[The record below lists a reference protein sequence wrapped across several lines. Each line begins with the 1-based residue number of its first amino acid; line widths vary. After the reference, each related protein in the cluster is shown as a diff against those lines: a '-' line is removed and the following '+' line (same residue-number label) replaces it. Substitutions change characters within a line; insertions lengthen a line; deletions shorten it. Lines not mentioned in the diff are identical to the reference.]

1 MKTIVQVWT
10 QQCNNLKSDTH
21 NNFFGF
27 GDMLRGTIAMFQLS
41 KKYNFH
47 YRVDLHL
54 HPISQFLKPS
64 FVSDSIRHDNVPF
77 VYPENIEKFIQN
89 NTSLPLCHLFT
100 NSFLIEPMTEECK
113 SFMKNLLTPTDEF
126 RNYIDSLNINKNTPP
141 FYNIMHLRIGDSSLV
156 RKESS
161 NLSKYINIL
170 FRHTEE
176 NDIIMSDS
184 TQFKEHLMVNNPNL
198 FLFHIE
204 IAHIGFIHHQNM
216 LKDTLFEFFV
226 MTQSRKIKTYT
237 TYSHISGFVKMAS
250 LIYDIPLTII
260 QD

>member
-1 MKTIVQVWT
+1 MKTFVQVWT
-10 QQCNNLKSDTH
+10 QQCSNLKSDLH

-41 KKYNFH
+41 KKYKFQYH
-47 YRVDLHL
+47 VDLHL

-64 FVSDSIRHDNVPF
+64 FVSDSIRYDNVLF
-77 VYPENIEKFIQN
+77 VYPENIEKFIQTN
-89 NTSLPLCHLFT
+89 KLPVCHLFT
-100 NSFLIEPMTEECK
+100 NSLLIEPMTEDCK

-126 RNYIDSLNINKNTPP
+126 RDYIYSLNINKNTPP

-156 RKESS
+156 RKESTD
-161 NLSKYINIL
+161 LSRYINIL

-184 TQFKEHLMVNNPNL
+184 TQFKEHLMANNPNI

-204 IAHIGFIHHQNM
+204 IAHLGFAQHCNI
-216 LKDTLFEFFV
+216 LKDTLFEFFII
-226 MTQSRKIKTYT
+226 TKSKKIKTFT
-237 TYSHISGFVKMAS
+237 TYSHISGFVTMAS
-250 LIYDIPLTII
+250 LIYDIPLLII
-260 QD
+260 KD